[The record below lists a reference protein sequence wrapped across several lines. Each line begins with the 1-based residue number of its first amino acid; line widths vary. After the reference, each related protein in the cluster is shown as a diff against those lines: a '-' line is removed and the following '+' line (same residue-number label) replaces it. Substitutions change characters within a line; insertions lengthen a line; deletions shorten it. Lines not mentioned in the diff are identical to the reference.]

1 VEPAPTAAQAATH
14 YTAAPPYTTEAIVSL
29 GALSASFDGAGK
41 PVTVTTVPPGL
52 TVSITYNNS
61 SIVPVNAGTYSV
73 SATVTQ
79 AGYTGTA
86 TGTLTIGKAPVAVSL
101 ANLDFTYDGTSK
113 SVTVTTSPSGLPV
126 TVTYN
131 GSTTIPT
138 TAGSYTVVATIED
151 PNYQG
156 STTATM
162 TIADPG
168 SGAAAVPALGPWG
181 IVFTV
186 AGLAGVMV
194 LRRNTL
200 K

>member
-1 VEPAPTAAQAATH
+1 VT
-14 YTAAPPYTTEAIVSL
+14 L
-29 GALSASFDGAGK
+29 GALTESFDGAGK

-61 SIVPVNAGTYSV
+61 SIVPVNAGTYTV

-101 ANLDFTYDGTSK
+101 ANLNFTYDGTSK
-113 SVTVTTSPSGLPV
+113 GVTVTTSPTGLAV

-131 GSTTIPT
+131 GSATPPT
-138 TAGSYTVVATIED
+138 AAGVYTVVATIND

-162 TIADPG
+162 TITDPG

-181 IVFTV
+181 ILFTV